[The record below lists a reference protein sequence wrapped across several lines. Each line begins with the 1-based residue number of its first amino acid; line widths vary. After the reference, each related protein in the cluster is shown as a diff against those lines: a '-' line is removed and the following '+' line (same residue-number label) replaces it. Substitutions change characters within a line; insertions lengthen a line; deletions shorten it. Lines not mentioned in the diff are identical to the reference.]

1 MINSQHISTIG
12 VDLGGTKVR
21 SGRVLNG
28 RVEASHQ
35 LPVPKGGSVDEVIRV
50 ICTTIDEVFTPTVKA
65 IGVGVP
71 SVVDIDQGIVY
82 DVQNI
87 PSWKEVALKKILE
100 NKYNVEVAI
109 NNDVNCFALGE
120 NYYGIG
126 REYDNFVALIIG
138 TGMAAG
144 VIIDNKIYNGSNC
157 GAGEFGMISYLEH
170 NYEYYCSGQFFTNV
184 HQQNG
189 ESVYFKAKEGDAG
202 SLDIYVEFGTHL
214 GNAIKTILYAL
225 DPEIIIMG
233 GSVASAYP
241 FFKRSLWESID
252 QFAYSPALEK
262 LKIEQS
268 TNTEIAVLGA
278 ATLNNTIEVNQLS
291 RTFK

>member
-1 MINSQHISTIG
+1 MINAEQISTLG

-21 SGRVLNG
+21 AGRVCNAQ
-28 RVEASHQ
+28 VEASHQ
-35 LPVPKGGSVDEVIRV
+35 EKVPSGGSVEEVVQV
-50 ICTTIDEVFTPTVKA
+50 ICTTIDEVFTPSVNS

-71 SVVDIDQGIVY
+71 SVVDIDTGIVY

-87 PSWKEVALKKILE
+87 PSWKEVPLKSILE
-100 NKYNVEVAI
+100 NKYGVAVAI

-126 REYDNFVALIIG
+126 RAYENFVALIIG

-144 VIIDNKIYNGSNC
+144 VIINNQIYNGSNC
-157 GAGEFGMISYLEH
+157 GAGEFGMIPYLEY
-170 NYEYYCSGQFFTNV
+170 NYEYYSSGQFFTNI

-189 ESVYFKAKEGDAG
+189 EQVYAKAMQGDSAAIN
-202 SLDIYVEFGTHL
+202 IYTEFGTHL
-214 GNAIKTILYAL
+214 GNAVKTILYAL
-225 DPEIIIMG
+225 DPEIIIIG
-233 GSVASAYP
+233 GSVAGAYP
-241 FFKRSLWESID
+241 FFKRSLWESINH
-252 QFAYSPALEK
+252 FAYSPTLEK

-268 TNTEIAVLGA
+268 LNPDIAVLGA
-278 ATLNNTIEVNQLS
+278 AALNHKIEENQLS